1 MSSRGYLRLGCGH
14 KHSESVIAQWC
25 GHTPRIDPSVFVAPS
40 ADVIGRVSIGQD
52 SSIWYQ
58 AVLRGDVEEIVI
70 GARSNI
76 QDHAMLHTSIGVAP
90 CLVGDDVT
98 IGHRVLLHGCTIGD
112 GSLIG
117 MGAIVMDRA
126 LVEPGCLVAAGALV
140 TEGRVL
146 RGGYLYAG
154 APAKERRPLTDEER
168 SFLPRSAQHYIEVSR
183 QHRDQLSPI

>member
-1 MSSRGYLRLGCGH
+1 M
-14 KHSESVIAQWC
+14 IAQWC
-25 GHTPRIDPSVFVAPS
+25 NHTPTIDPSVFVAPS
-40 ADVIGRVSIGQD
+40 ADVIGRVTIGQD

-58 AVLRGDVEEIVI
+58 TVLRGDVESIVI

-76 QDHAMLHTSIGVAP
+76 QDHSMLHTSTGVTP
-90 CLVGDDVT
+90 CVVGDDVT

-140 TEGRVL
+140 TEGKVL
-146 RGGYLYAG
+146 KGGYLYAG
-154 APAKERRPLTDEER
+154 APAKERRALTDDEKR
-168 SFLPRSAQHYIEVSR
+168 FLLRSAQHYVEVAQ
-183 QHRDQLSPI
+183 QHREQLIPL